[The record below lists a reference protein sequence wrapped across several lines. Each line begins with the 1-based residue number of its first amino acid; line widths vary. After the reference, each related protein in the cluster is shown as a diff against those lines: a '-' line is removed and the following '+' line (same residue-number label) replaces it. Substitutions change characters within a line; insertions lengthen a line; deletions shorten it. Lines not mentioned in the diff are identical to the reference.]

1 MSFAICLNVLNHLHF
16 KKPELIWAEF
26 IPQILFM
33 ESIFGYL
40 IVCIVYKWSVD
51 WEAVGRN
58 PPNLLNMLIKL
69 FLSPGSVSD
78 AHFSLMHTDLSSCCF
93 VNAWQVDPSEQLYS
107 GQAAVQVFLLLLALV
122 CVPWMLC
129 TKPYLLYREH
139 KKIVEQGY
147 HGIESTDAHNGGNG
161 ALLSSDENDHDD
173 ENEQAGQASG
183 GFGGQ
188 APAVAEE
195 MSEEHEF
202 DMGEHVI
209 HQVIRKSPAQSARR
223 LSPL

>member
-69 FLSPGSVSD
+69 FLSPGNVSC
-78 AHFSLMHTDLSSCCF
+78 ACRNYRASRMARHSSYCPF
-93 VNAWQVDPSEQLYS
+93 
-107 GQAAVQVFLLLLALV
+107 
-122 CVPWMLC
+122 
-129 TKPYLLYREH
+129 
-139 KKIVEQGY
+139 
-147 HGIESTDAHNGGNG
+147 
-161 ALLSSDENDHDD
+161 
-173 ENEQAGQASG
+173 
-183 GFGGQ
+183 FG
-188 APAVAEE
+188 E
-195 MSEEHEF
+195 
-202 DMGEHVI
+202 
-209 HQVIRKSPAQSARR
+209 
-223 LSPL
+223 